1 MKIQSVEREKILAN
15 GMIDKQLTSN
25 IYKQTT
31 QQQANKQP
39 GYLKMGRKTEQIFFQ
54 QAYADGQQ
62 AH

>member
-39 GYLKMGRKTEQIFFQ
+39 GYLKMGRKTE
-54 QAYADGQQ
+54 
-62 AH
+62 